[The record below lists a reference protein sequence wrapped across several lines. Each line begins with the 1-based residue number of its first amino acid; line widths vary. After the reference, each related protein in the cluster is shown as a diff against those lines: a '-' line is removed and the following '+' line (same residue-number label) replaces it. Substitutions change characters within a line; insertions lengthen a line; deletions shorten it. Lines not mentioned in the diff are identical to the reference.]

1 MSTPTPTELRD
12 LLLHRLPEAE
22 AQRIEELLI
31 HDPDVAEA
39 LRLEEIDLLDDYAM
53 NRLTSAERAAVEKYL
68 LVSPI
73 ARQRIKVSRALQEIA
88 ASRKESA
95 GPARAVAGK
104 SKASSWNRWPMRAAA
119 VFVLCLVAVTMFM
132 KSGQDSTL
140 DDRPAP
146 MTNQPDTPAATT
158 PASEPFNVVLLAD
171 LARGVDETPVSVV
184 PTAGTVQ
191 FQVETENADLAVA
204 YRIRILDSKDD
215 ELFAAEN
222 LTPHESA
229 GYLFVE
235 AELPASILGTGSRK
249 LILEPLVDGG
259 AVSTWQLEVRSPN

>member
-31 HDPDVAEA
+31 QDADVAEA
-39 LRLEEIDLLDDYAM
+39 ARLEETDLLDDYAM
-53 NRLTSAERAAVEKYL
+53 DRLTSAERMAVEKYL
-68 LVSPI
+68 LVAPA
-73 ARQRIKVSRALQEIA
+73 ARQRVNVSRALQEIA
-88 ASRKESA
+88 ASRKEPVGARRSA
-95 GPARAVAGK
+95 AGK
-104 SKASSWNRWPMRAAA
+104 LKVSSWNRWPVRAAA
-119 VFVLCLVAVTMFM
+119 VFVLCVVAVTMFM
-132 KSGQDSTL
+132 KSGQRSTL
-140 DDRPAP
+140 DDRPGP
-146 MTNQPDTPAATT
+146 MTNQPDTPAATA

-171 LARGVDETPVSVV
+171 LARGVDATPVNVA
-184 PTAGTVQ
+184 PTSDTVR
-191 FQVETENADLAVA
+191 FQVETANADLAVA

-215 ELFAAEN
+215 EVFAAEN

-249 LILEPLVDGG
+249 LVLEPLAAG
-259 AVSTWQLEVRSPN
+259 ASESTWQLEVRAAN